1 MKARAARSI
10 PRSAILQRALIVL
23 LAIDCAVYAAE
34 GGARESADSMAWLT
48 LLVLFYIETSA
59 RPRARHA
66 LIVAGIRYLR
76 IAAAA
81 VVAAAAYAYA
91 LAGAWLDAANSAL
104 WIAVVVLLEVQVR
117 YPACAQRRR
126 NAFTATAGLLYGAL
140 SLLPAVWLVQ
150 REWLAAYDAV
160 LWLAAF
166 AIIEMS
172 VWSGGKMEP
181 AGVTRTRRETPR

>member
-1 MKARAARSI
+1 VKARAARSI
-10 PRSAILQRALIVL
+10 TRSAVLQRALIVL
-23 LAIDCAVYAAE
+23 LAIDCAVYVVE
-34 GGARESADSMAWLT
+34 GGAREAADSLAWFT

-59 RPRARHA
+59 RPRARPV
-66 LIVAGIRYLR
+66 LIVAGIRCLR

-81 VVAAAAYAYA
+81 VVAASAYAYV

-126 NAFTATAGLLYGAL
+126 SAFTATAVLLYGAL
-140 SLLPAVWLVQ
+140 SVLPAVWLVQ

-172 VWSGGKMEP
+172 VWNGGEMET
-181 AGVTRTRRETPR
+181 AGVTHTRRERPR